1 MKGQWRG
8 RFKSGED
15 GGEIVVEL
23 DEFSDNFRGHAFLY
37 RPDGS
42 LPCTLAVI
50 RTPNEAATGRFQTQ
64 LYPLDA
70 GSHEV
75 VPWETMAPKFPNVE
89 WPPHAEVTYRWTDA
103 QLNLNWKTA
112 AGVAGQAT
120 IDRPDPSRAS
130 ELIPLAEVAS
140 WQDFKAFA
148 VGLEYGRYVFRGQ
161 AKPWR
166 LRTSFH
172 RTGRGDVW
180 RYAFV
185 DDIPTL
191 HRNLSART
199 RHFYD
204 LKDPEQNGAFYN
216 LVQHHGYPTPLMDWT
231 LSPFV
236 GAFFAY
242 HKIRVAE
249 TEAASADAKVRI
261 FMFDERQWVD
271 RWRQVPNLRSRHP
284 HFSVLKPL
292 AIGNER
298 MVPQQ
303 ALSTLTNIDDVEAYI
318 RTKEVEAGTTYL
330 QAIDLPVLARHQ
342 VMRELSL
349 MGITAGS
356 MFPGLDGAC
365 EELRERFFDI

>member
-8 RFKSGED
+8 RFESGDD
-15 GGEIVVEL
+15 GGDIVVEL
-23 DEFSDNFRGHAFLY
+23 DEFSDSYRGHAFLY
-37 RPDGS
+37 RLDGS
-42 LPCTLAVI
+42 LPGTLAII
-50 RTPNEAATGRFQTQ
+50 RTPSKATTGSFRAQ
-64 LYPLDA
+64 LLPLDA
-70 GSHEV
+70 ASHEAV
-75 VPWETMAPKFPNVE
+75 SWETLAPKFPGVE
-89 WPPHAEVTYRWTDA
+89 WPPHADVAYRATDT
-103 QLNLNWKTA
+103 QLRLTWATA
-112 AGVAGQAT
+112 AGVTGQAT
-120 IDRPDPSRAS
+120 IDRPDPLRPSDLA
-130 ELIPLAEVAS
+130 PLAGVTS
-140 WQDFKAFA
+140 WEEFKAFA
-148 VGLEYGRYVFRGQ
+148 VGLDYGRYIFRGQ

-166 LRTSFH
+166 LRTSYH

-204 LKDPEQNGAFYN
+204 FRDPEQNGAFYN
-216 LVQHHGYPTPLMDWT
+216 LIQHHGYPTPLMDWT

-249 TEAASADAKVRI
+249 AAAAPVDAKVRV
-261 FMFDERQWVD
+261 FMFDERQWVE
-271 RWRQVPNLRSRHP
+271 RWRQVPNLRTRHP
-284 HFSVLKPL
+284 HFSVLRPL

-303 ALSTLTNIDDVEAYI
+303 ALSTLTNIDDVESYI
-318 RTKEVEAGTTYL
+318 HAKEVEAGTTYL
-330 QAIDLPVLARHQ
+330 QAIDLPVIARKQ

>member
-8 RFKSGED
+8 HFESGDD
-15 GGEIVVEL
+15 GGDIVVEL
-23 DEFSDNFRGHAFLY
+23 DEFSDSYRGHAFLY
-37 RPDGS
+37 RLDGS
-42 LPCTLAVI
+42 LPGTLAII
-50 RTPNEAATGRFQTQ
+50 RTPNKATAGTFQAQ
-64 LYPLDA
+64 LLPLDA
-70 GSHEV
+70 VSHEV
-75 VPWETMAPKFPNVE
+75 VPWETLAPKFPGAE
-89 WPPHAEVTYRWTDA
+89 WAQHADVTYQSTDTQLKLTWT
-103 QLNLNWKTA
+103 TA
-112 AGVAGQAT
+112 NGVTGQAK
-120 IDRPDPSRAS
+120 IDRPDPLRPS
-130 ELIPLAEVAS
+130 ELTPLAGVTS
-140 WQDFKAFA
+140 WEQFKAFA
-148 VGLEYGRYVFRGQ
+148 VGLDHGRYIFRGQ

-166 LRTSFH
+166 LRTSYH
-172 RTGRGDVW
+172 RTGRSDVW

-191 HRNLSART
+191 HRSLSART

-204 LKDPEQNGAFYN
+204 LRDADQNGAFYN
-216 LVQHHGYPTPLMDWT
+216 LIQHHGYPTPLMDWT

-249 TEAASADAKVRI
+249 AEAAPADAKVRI
-261 FMFDERQWVD
+261 FMFDDRQWVE
-271 RWRQVPNLRSRHP
+271 RWRQVPNLRTRHP
-284 HFSVLKPL
+284 HFSVLRPL

-303 ALSTLTNIDDVEAYI
+303 ALSTLTNIDDVESYI
-318 RTKEVEAGTTYL
+318 HAKEVEAGTTYL
-330 QAIDLPVLARHQ
+330 QAIDLPVLARQQ